1 MSDRIY
7 ASVFYIVLI
16 VGSSWAAVTISEALA
31 REALTRMALMPSA
44 DQRPSRVNVVLAAQ
58 ERAVSPQISGES
70 VVPATP
76 SPSVPVGTLAKA
88 LDDAE
93 QSTEQVSDAAA
104 PVRPRV
110 AGWVKRLS
118 RPVSSSA
125 AARVES
131 SGRIVTRS
139 LRAEM

>member
-1 MSDRIY
+1 MSDRVY

-16 VGSSWAAVTISEALA
+16 VGSSWAVVTVSEGLA
-31 REALTRMALMPSA
+31 REALTRMALIPSA

-58 ERAVSPQISGES
+58 EHPVSPQTSGEAL
-70 VVPATP
+70 VPAAP
-76 SPSVPVGTLAKA
+76 SPSVSVGTLAKA

-93 QSTEQVSDAAA
+93 QSNEQVKAVSVAA
-104 PVRPRV
+104 RPRV

-118 RPVSSSA
+118 KPA
-125 AARVES
+125 APDES
-131 SGRIVTRS
+131 SGRIVMRS

>member
-16 VGSSWAAVTISEALA
+16 VGSSWAAITVTEALA
-31 REALTRMALMPSA
+31 REALTRMALLPSA

-58 ERAVSPQISGES
+58 EHPVSPQTSGEAL
-70 VVPATP
+70 VPAAP

-88 LDDAE
+88 LDAAE
-93 QSTEQVSDAAA
+93 QSNEQVGAMPVAA
-104 PVRPRV
+104 RSRV
-110 AGWVKRLS
+110 AGWAKRLS
-118 RPVSSSA
+118 RSA
-125 AARVES
+125 ASPRGARDES